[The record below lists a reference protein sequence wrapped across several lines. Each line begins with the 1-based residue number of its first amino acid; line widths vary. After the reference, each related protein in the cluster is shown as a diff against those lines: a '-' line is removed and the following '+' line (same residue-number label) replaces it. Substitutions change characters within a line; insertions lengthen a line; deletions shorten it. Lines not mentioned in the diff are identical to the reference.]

1 MKTSSFYK
9 YCVGGDVTKA
19 FEGLAKAVSQS
30 GAPASSKTVATK
42 EGGETMKP
50 VFDLAVDRTR
60 SLLER
65 WQNFYDKAAKDHYT
79 DEAIQILQDKCLLGL
94 MSELSDPFTQSL
106 IEEVNKRIST
116 DAQ

>member
-1 MKTSSFYK
+1 MKKLFK
-9 YCVGGDVTKA
+9 RRPQAD
-19 FEGLAKAVSQS
+19 
-30 GAPASSKTVATK
+30 GA
-42 EGGETMKP
+42 EMKP

-65 WQNFYDKAAKDHYT
+65 WQNFYDNAAKDHYT

-94 MSELSDPFTQSL
+94 MSELSDPFIQSL